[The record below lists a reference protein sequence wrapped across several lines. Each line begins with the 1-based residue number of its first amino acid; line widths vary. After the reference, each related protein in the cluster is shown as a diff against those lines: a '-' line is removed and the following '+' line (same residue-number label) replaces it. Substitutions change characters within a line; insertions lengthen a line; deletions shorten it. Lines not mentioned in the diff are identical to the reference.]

1 MVQVACVTPSNPP
14 ASASS
19 VELPS
24 GVSYLRTDEQ
34 LRRFFREIEGETL
47 LALDT
52 EAASF
57 HRYEDRV
64 YLIQLSSP
72 SATAVIDPLSVTD
85 LSPVGRALAD
95 PGIEVV
101 FHDAD
106 YDLRILDR
114 DFGFRAR
121 SVFDTRIAAQLLREP
136 GVGLAALLQKYLDV
150 HLDKKF
156 QRADWSARPLSE
168 PMLAYAATDTHHLTD
183 LRDILRDRL
192 QASGRLA
199 WAEEEFRR
207 LESVRWTPR
216 ENSELDFLRI
226 KGARALPPRSLAIL
240 RELYRWR
247 DATARKRDKAAF
259 RILNNQPLLELAQ
272 TPPKDGAALARVPGV
287 GPETARRAGKAILAA
302 IELGQTVREDDLPK
316 PKRTPKPKADPSFVQ
331 RLERLKVARN
341 AAARRLDLDPGV
353 VCPNGTLEIIAGHA
367 PQTLDELRQ
376 LEAVR
381 QWQVNELG
389 GDLLEAVAESRK

>member
-1 MVQVACVTPSNPP
+1 MQVAPVTPLNPP
-14 ASASS
+14 APTAS
-19 VELPS
+19 VELPP
-24 GVSYLRTDEQ
+24 GVSYVRTDEQ
-34 LRRFFREIEGETL
+34 LHQLFREIEGETL

-64 YLIQLSSP
+64 YLIQLSSR

-85 LSPVGRALAD
+85 LSPVGRVLAD
-95 PGIEVV
+95 PEIEVV

-114 DFGFRAR
+114 DLGFRAR

-136 GVGLAALLQKYLDV
+136 GVGLAALLQKYLNV
-150 HLDKKF
+150 HVDKKF
-156 QRADWSARPLSE
+156 QRADWSARPLSA
-168 PMLAYAATDTHHLTD
+168 PMLAYAATDTHHLAE

-192 QASGRLA
+192 QVSGRLA
-199 WAEEEFRR
+199 WAEEEFRL
-207 LESVRWTPR
+207 LEDVRWTPR
-216 ENSELDFLRI
+216 EDSELDFLRI
-226 KGARALPPRSLAIL
+226 KGARALPNRSLAIL

-259 RILNNQPLLELAQ
+259 RILNNQPLLELAK

-302 IELGQTVREDDLPK
+302 IERGQKVSDDDLPK
-316 PKRTPKPKADPSFVQ
+316 TKRTPKPKADPSFVQ

-341 AAARRLDLDPGV
+341 AVAQRLDLDPGV
-353 VCPNGTLEIIAGHA
+353 VCPNGTLETIAGRA
-367 PQTLDELRQ
+367 PSTLDELRQ

-381 QWQVNELG
+381 QWQVVEFGEN
-389 GDLLEAVAESRK
+389 LLEAVTKSTK

>member
-1 MVQVACVTPSNPP
+1 MQLVPVIPSNPP
-14 ASASS
+14 ASAAS
-19 VELPS
+19 VELPP
-24 GVSYLRTDEQ
+24 GVSYVRTDEQ
-34 LRRFFREIEGETL
+34 LHQLFREIEGETL

-64 YLIQLSSP
+64 YLIQLSSR

-85 LSPVGRALAD
+85 LSPVGRVLAD
-95 PGIEVV
+95 PRIEVV

-114 DFGFRAR
+114 DLGFNAR

-136 GVGLAALLQKYLDV
+136 GVGLAALLQKYLNV

-156 QRADWSARPLSE
+156 QRADWSRRPLSA
-168 PMLAYAATDTHHLTD
+168 PMLAYAATDTHHLAE

-192 QASGRLA
+192 QASGRLT
-199 WAEEEFRR
+199 WAEEEFRL
-207 LESVRWTPR
+207 LEDVRWTQR
-216 ENSELDFLRI
+216 EDSELDFLRI
-226 KGARALPPRSLAIL
+226 KGARALPNRSLAIL

-247 DATARKRDKAAF
+247 DMTARKRDKAAF
-259 RILNNQPLLELAQ
+259 RVLNNQPLLELAK
-272 TPPKDGAALARVPGV
+272 TSPKDQAALARVAGV

-302 IELGQTVREDDLPK
+302 IERGQKVSEDDLPRT
-316 PKRTPKPKADPSFVQ
+316 KRTPKPKPDPSFDQ

-341 AAARRLDLDPGV
+341 AVAQRLDLDPGV
-353 VCPNGTLEIIAGHA
+353 VCPNGTLENIAGRA
-367 PQTLDELRQ
+367 PRTLDELRQ

-381 QWQVNELG
+381 QWQVVEFGEN
-389 GDLLEAVAESRK
+389 LLEAVTESGK

>member
-1 MVQVACVTPSNPP
+1 MLFRS
-14 ASASS
+14 
-19 VELPS
+19 
-24 GVSYLRTDEQ
+24 VSYIRTDEQ
-34 LRRFFREIEGETL
+34 LRQLFRQIEGETL

-64 YLIQLSSP
+64 YLIQLSSR

-85 LSPVGRALAD
+85 LSPVGKALAD

-121 SVFDTRIAAQLLREP
+121 SVFDTRIAAQLLQEP
-136 GVGLAALLQKYLDV
+136 GVGLAALLQKYLNV

-156 QRADWSARPLSE
+156 QRADWSARPLSQS
-168 PMLAYAATDTHHLTD
+168 MLAYAATDTHHLTE

-199 WAEEEFRR
+199 WAEEEFRL
-207 LESVRWTPR
+207 LEGVRWTPR
-216 ENSELDFLRI
+216 ENSDIDLLRI
-226 KGARALPPRSLAIL
+226 KGACALPPRSPAIL
-240 RELYRWR
+240 QDLYRWR
-247 DATARKRDKAAF
+247 DTTARTRDKAAF
-259 RILNNQPLLELAQ
+259 RILNNQPLLELAK
-272 TPPKDGAALARVPGV
+272 TPPKDGPALARVPGV

-302 IELGQTVREDDLPK
+302 IELGQKVSEDRLPK
-316 PKRTPKPKADPSFVQ
+316 TKRTPKPKADPGFVQ

-341 AAARRLDLDPGV
+341 AVARRLDLDPGV
-353 VCPNGTLEIIAGHA
+353 VCPNGTLEIIAGGA

-376 LEAVR
+376 LESVR
-381 QWQVNELG
+381 EWQVVEFG
-389 GDLLEAVAESRK
+389 GDLLEAVAQSGK